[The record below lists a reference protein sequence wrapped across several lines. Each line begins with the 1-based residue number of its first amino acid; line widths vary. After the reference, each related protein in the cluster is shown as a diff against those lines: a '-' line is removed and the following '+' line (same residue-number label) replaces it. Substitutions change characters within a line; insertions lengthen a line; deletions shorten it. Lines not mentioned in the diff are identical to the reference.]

1 MATTSLLQGD
11 GAMEKR
17 DVPRGSGV
25 VWGPLHC
32 ATPLGAISRS
42 VPAPPWLCVPHGVV
56 SPVARC
62 PQWFGVP
69 RVPMV
74 WCPSGTRGLLCGS
87 VVVPAVFRSSSSG
100 LGTFQ
105 GFPGASL
112 LPGSESFSS
121 DSVGGTE

>member
-74 WCPSGTRGLLCGS
+74 WCPSGTALWFRGCTCRVQVEFLWAGN
-87 VVVPAVFRSSSSG
+87 
-100 LGTFQ
+100 
-105 GFPGASL
+105 FPG
-112 LPGSESFSS
+112 LPRCIALAGL
-121 DSVGGTE
+121 